1 VAVSP
6 AVVDRAHLNEAMYWT
21 RRSRKILLLVVG
33 LLMAPGAAS
42 ASEGLEI
49 FPDFEQLAI
58 LIVLFTALVFPVN
71 AWLIKPLLRVLEER
85 EERIDGARDR
95 AGRVTEQAEE
105 SLSRYRAAIDAAK
118 ADAEQQRRGIVEE
131 ARGEQTQLTRGAREV
146 AEQQIEA
153 ARREVGSALEQART
167 SLRGDAEALARQAV
181 ERILGREV
189 A

>member
-6 AVVDRAHLNEAMYWT
+6 AVVDRAQLNEAMHWT
-21 RRSRKILLLVVG
+21 RRSRKILILAVG
-33 LLMAPGAAS
+33 LLMAPGTAF

-49 FPDFEQLAI
+49 FPDPAHLAI
-58 LIVLFTALVFPVN
+58 LIVLFGALVYPVN
-71 AWLIKPLLRVLEER
+71 VWLIRPLLRVLEER

-95 AGRVTEQAEE
+95 AGRVSEQAEE
-105 SLSRYRAAIDAAK
+105 ALARYRADIDAAK
-118 ADAEQQRRGIVEE
+118 ADAEQQRRRLVEE
-131 ARGEQTQLTRGAREV
+131 ARGEQTQLTRGARAE

-153 ARREVGSALEQART
+153 ARNEVGSALEQARA
-167 SLRGDAEALARQAV
+167 SLRGDAEALARRAV

>member
-1 VAVSP
+1 
-6 AVVDRAHLNEAMYWT
+6 
-21 RRSRKILLLVVG
+21 
-33 LLMAPGAAS
+33 
-42 ASEGLEI
+42 
-49 FPDFEQLAI
+49 
-58 LIVLFTALVFPVN
+58 
-71 AWLIKPLLRVLEER
+71 
-85 EERIDGARDR
+85 
-95 AGRVTEQAEE
+95 VTEQAEE

-131 ARGEQTQLTRGAREV
+131 ARGEQTQLTRGARSE

-153 ARREVGSALEQART
+153 ARREVGSALEQARS